1 MIIDRASMAMRLGR
15 IRMGLNG
22 RLARGLTV
30 CCLAVFSV
38 HPAALAAKITFE
50 VPNVGEVQTTKA
62 IYSCGNK
69 QVSATYINA
78 GSTSL
83 VLLKLGNEF
92 VVASNVLSGSGARY
106 AGRQY
111 VWWTKGDH
119 ADLYDLMKGED
130 AAPVSCTVKP

>member
-1 MIIDRASMAMRLGR
+1 MGRTGIIAR
-15 IRMGLNG
+15 
-22 RLARGLTV
+22 RLAVISIGVIRV
-30 CCLAVFSV
+30 QA
-38 HPAALAAKITFE
+38 AALAANITFE
-50 VPNVGEVQTTKA
+50 VPNAGEVQTTKA
-62 IYSCGNK
+62 AYSCGNK

-130 AAPVSCTVKP
+130 AAPIGCALKQ

>member
-30 CCLAVFSV
+30 CCLGVFSV
-38 HPAALAAKITFE
+38 QPVALAAKITFE

-78 GSTSL
+78 GTTSL

-106 AGRQY
+106 AG
-111 VWWTKGDH
+111 
-119 ADLYDLMKGED
+119 
-130 AAPVSCTVKP
+130 

>member
-1 MIIDRASMAMRLGR
+1 MERTRR
-15 IRMGLNG
+15 IAR
-22 RLARGLTV
+22 RLAVISIGV
-30 CCLAVFSV
+30 ISAQA
-38 HPAALAAKITFE
+38 AALAAKITFE

-62 IYSCGNK
+62 VYSCGNK

-130 AAPVSCTVKP
+130 AAPIGCALKQ